1 MRACVLEVSGVREGT
16 GQNGRPHLTINYH
29 AGEDVRFKESPMKAF
44 FSLFRGT
51 PVLLALVLLI
61 HPAASA
67 QAPSRDSFG
76 FLSWS
81 QQIAV
86 REQWLQ
92 KHHALIL
99 PMMRKHGI
107 DMWIVVNE
115 EFHSDPLT
123 EFIAPPRPYAGNRD
137 FFVFIDTGE
146 KGLRKLAITGYAEE
160 AVKRFFE
167 APDDP
172 RPAEKVLPEL
182 YQQYKPKKIALS
194 YDAKRGVQRSL
205 TYDTYNFIAE
215 KMGLDAAQHFVPA
228 ADLIEEY
235 LDTRIP
241 DEFDTYVKMV
251 RLTDSITRR
260 GLSNE
265 AIKPGQTTVGDLRRW
280 FYDQLGT
287 YGVSTWFQP
296 DLRVQRRGMKNDT
309 SRGFLAVAPEDR
321 VIERGDVV
329 HLDFGITYMGL
340 NTDWQKVA
348 YVLRDGEA
356 DVPAGLKRALKNTN
370 ELQDALTLRA
380 ARPDRLAGDVYRQ
393 TMQEMKGKGI
403 EAQIYSHAIGN
414 QGHGLGA
421 GIDFRAAKRAD
432 IGETQAKR
440 LRKGSYTSIELN
452 TQTPVPEW
460 DNQKVYV
467 MEEDDAYLTDE
478 GFKFFLPRQ
487 EEWYIVK

>member
-1 MRACVLEVSGVREGT
+1 MRT
-16 GQNGRPHLTINYH
+16 
-29 AGEDVRFKESPMKAF
+29 
-44 FSLFRGT
+44 FSYCRRAWFILF
-51 PVLLALVLLI
+51 VLLLFAFS
-61 HPAASA
+61 AFA
-67 QAPSRDSFG
+67 QAPSRESFG
-76 FLSWS
+76 LLPWS
-81 QQIAV
+81 QQITI
-86 REQWLQ
+86 REQWLE

-99 PMMRKHGI
+99 PMMRRNKI

-115 EFHSDPLT
+115 EFHDDPLT
-123 EFIAPPRPYAGNRD
+123 EFIASPRPYAGNRD
-137 FFVFIDTGE
+137 FFIFIDTGGS
-146 KGLRKLAITGYAEE
+146 GLRKIAVTGYAEE
-160 AVKRFFE
+160 SSERFFE

-172 RPAEKVLPEL
+172 RPADKVLPEI

-194 YDAKRGVQRSL
+194 YGAKRGVERSL

-215 KMGLDAAQHFVPA
+215 KMGPDAAQRFVPA
-228 ADLIEEY
+228 AGLIEEY

-241 DEFDTYVKMV
+241 EEFETYKKLVE
-251 RLTDSITRR
+251 LTDSITRR

-265 AIKPGQTTVGDLRRW
+265 AITPRKTTVGELRRW
-280 FYDQLGT
+280 FYDQLGN

-296 DLRVQRRGMKNDT
+296 DLRVQRRGMKNDI
-309 SRGFLAVAPEDR
+309 SRGFLAVAPENR

-348 YVLRDGEA
+348 YVLREGETE
-356 DVPAGLKRALKNTN
+356 VPAGLKVALKNTN
-370 ELQDALTLRA
+370 ALQDALMLRA
-380 ARPDRLAGDVYRQ
+380 ARPNRLAGDVYNQ
-393 TMQEMKGKGI
+393 TMQEMKERGI

-432 IGETQAKR
+432 LGETQAKR

-452 TQTPVPEW
+452 TQTAIPEW

-467 MEEDDAYLTDE
+467 MEEDDAYLTDD
-478 GFKFFLPRQ
+478 GFRFFVPRQ
-487 EEWYIVK
+487 EEWYLVK